1 MRKLYV
7 HVGFP
12 KTGTTTIQSKL
23 FYPLHLAGKINFLG
37 RKGDIEGGGVHFP
50 LRAEMNKL
58 IYLSE
63 LAFEK
68 EKKLIAD
75 SISNAVLDDH
85 INEKILNFDDVFV
98 KSSNIGIMLE
108 GIPGSIS
115 VDKPTTTSFAE
126 AFSEA
131 RNTRGPGAIFEWN
144 GQSYT
149 TSFAEEIVKPGEKLD
164 STQINIVLNQIPE
177 K

>member
-1 MRKLYV
+1 MRLNKKD
-7 HVGFP
+7 GF
-12 KTGTTTIQSKL
+12 TLG
-23 FYPLHLAGKINFLG
+23 FL
-37 RKGDIEGGGVHFP
+37 
-50 LRAEMNKL
+50 L
-58 IYLSE
+58 IAAFAVLLNGLLKHQPDNPIE
-63 LAFEK
+63 LAESSSM
-68 EKKLIAD
+68 EGTYPYQ
-75 SISNAVLDDH
+75 
-85 INEKILNFDDVFV
+85 FDI

-108 GIPGSIS
+108 DNHSSIS
-115 VDKPTTTSFAE
+115 VDKPTPTSFTE
-126 AFSEA
+126 AFAEA

>member
-1 MRKLYV
+1 MHLNKKDGFTLGFVLIAAFAVLLNGFLKHQPDGPVKLAESSAIEKSY
-7 HVGFP
+7 P
-12 KTGTTTIQSKL
+12 
-23 FYPLHLAGKINFLG
+23 YPL
-37 RKGDIEGGGVHFP
+37 DI
-50 LRAEMNKL
+50 
-58 IYLSE
+58 
-63 LAFEK
+63 
-68 EKKLIAD
+68 
-75 SISNAVLDDH
+75 
-85 INEKILNFDDVFV
+85 

-108 GIPGSIS
+108 GNPGSIS
-115 VDKPTTTSFAE
+115 VDKPTPTSFAE